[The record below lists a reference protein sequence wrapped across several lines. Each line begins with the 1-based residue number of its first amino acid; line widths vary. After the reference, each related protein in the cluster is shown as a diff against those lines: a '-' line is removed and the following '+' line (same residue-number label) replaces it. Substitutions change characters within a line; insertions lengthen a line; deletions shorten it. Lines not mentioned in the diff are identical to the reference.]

1 MGVDRRCCH
10 SRPCARRRPPR
21 TWRWTDPRP
30 VSAWHAVAWL
40 RRARPTRHPACAT
53 ARSRRALLRARAGRH
68 PARRSPCLAPA
79 AWEPDLSLHVAP
91 PPSPPNALRSRHAD
105 AVGADKPSKRWH
117 SQDELRS
124 RVLLERERARS
135 STPQGSARA
144 HTPIGYQGRLVV
156 GVPAL
161 PCPGHRLCWAVAGCF
176 SPLHERSLAPWQPRG
191 LPTAL
196 TMASASM
203 LVFAWL
209 SLCRSAPTAGRTSAL
224 SGVPTRDPGSS
235 SATHAAYT
243 THPTRRHGAR

>member
-1 MGVDRRCCH
+1 MEVDGPEAGERLACGRMAPTCAPHQAPCMCD
-10 SRPCARRRPPR
+10 SPLAPRPAACPGRPAPGAAQPLPGARSLGARPQLARR
-21 TWRWTDPRP
+21 
-30 VSAWHAVAWL
+30 
-40 RRARPTRHPACAT
+40 
-53 ARSRRALLRARAGRH
+53 
-68 PARRSPCLAPA
+68 
-79 AWEPDLSLHVAP
+79 P